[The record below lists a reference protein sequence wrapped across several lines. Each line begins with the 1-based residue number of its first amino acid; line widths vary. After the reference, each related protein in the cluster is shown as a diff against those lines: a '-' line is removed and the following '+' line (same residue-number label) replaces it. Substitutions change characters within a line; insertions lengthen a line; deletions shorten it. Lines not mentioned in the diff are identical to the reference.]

1 MSFVC
6 SGNDCQCCA
15 FKIYVKLYALK
26 NKPSLRQQ
34 NATTFHSLFCFV
46 PQFSCQGSLT
56 FKYHLQVSFISVQMY
71 YILRTE
77 FSIIFS
83 DKIPSFE
90 RKYGLCKMRVI

>member
-1 MSFVC
+1 MSFVY

-46 PQFSCQGSLT
+46 PNCL
-56 FKYHLQVSFISVQMY
+56 VV
-71 YILRTE
+71 RAA
-77 FSIIFS
+77 
-83 DKIPSFE
+83 
-90 RKYGLCKMRVI
+90 